1 MNKGTKIALG
11 AALAG
16 FIGLVAAGGIAI
28 AGKGG
33 HGGMDGWHHGMG
45 HHGMG
50 HGGMARYLAER
61 YDGNKDGKIAQD
73 EIDAN
78 RKAWHEE
85 FDADKNTTLSLDE
98 FQALWLKARRDRMV
112 REFQEF
118 DRDGNGQVTLD
129 EYRQP
134 MADMVA
140 NMDSNGDGVLD
151 RTDRREHWR
160 DRDGR
165 RWHHRQGMGQGD
177 GPGMMD
183 DDSSEGGESAQ

>member
-1 MNKGTKIALG
+1 MNTRTKIVLAT
-11 AALAG
+11 ALAG
-16 FIGLVAAGGIAI
+16 VIGLGAAGGIAL

-33 HGGMDGWHHGMG
+33 HGGMRSWHHGMG
-45 HHGMG
+45 HN
-50 HGGMARYLAER
+50 GMANHLAER
-61 YDGNKDGKIAQD
+61 YDANKDGKISQD

-85 FDADKNTTLSLDE
+85 FDADKNATLSLDE

-118 DRDGNGQVTLD
+118 DRDGNGQMTLD

-140 NMDSNGDGVLD
+140 NMDRNGDGMLD
-151 RTDRREHWR
+151 RTDRRDQKH
-160 DRDGR
+160 R
-165 RWHHRQGMGQGD
+165 RHGMGQGD
-177 GPGMMD
+177 DPGMMD
-183 DDSSEGGESAQ
+183 HDGSEDGESAQ

>member
-1 MNKGTKIALG
+1 MNNRTKIALG

-16 FIGLVAAGGIAI
+16 IIGLGAAGGIAL
-28 AGKGG
+28 AGKDG
-33 HGGMDGWHHGMG
+33 HGGMG

-50 HGGMARYLAER
+50 RAIVSELTER
-61 YDGNKDGKIAQD
+61 YDGNKDGKISQD

-85 FDADKNTTLSLDE
+85 FDADKNATLSLDE
-98 FQALWLKARRDRMV
+98 FQALWLKARRDWMV

-140 NMDSNGDGVLD
+140 NMDRNGDGILD
-151 RTDRREHWR
+151 RTDRRERWR
-160 DRDGR
+160 DREGR
-165 RWHHRQGMGQGD
+165 RWHHRHGMGPGY
-177 GPGMMD
+177 GPDMMD
-183 DDSSEGGESAQ
+183 DGGSESGESENNAQ